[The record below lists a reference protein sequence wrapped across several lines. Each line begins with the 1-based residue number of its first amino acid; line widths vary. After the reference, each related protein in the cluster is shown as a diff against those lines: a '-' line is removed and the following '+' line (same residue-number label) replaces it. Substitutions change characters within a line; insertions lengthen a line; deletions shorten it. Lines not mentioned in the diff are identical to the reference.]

1 MTAVH
6 GQQSIGQRE
15 MQEDSFDIIR
25 QSEKDST
32 SDLLMLLADG
42 MGGHAGGE
50 VASNLTL
57 QVFRTHFIEAAR
69 SSRPLDR
76 LQESL
81 LVANEAVR
89 AAIQRDPDLRGMGCT
104 FIGAIK
110 TGNTLHWASVGDSAL
125 YLFRRGVLTR
135 LNADHSVLG
144 ELMELVE
151 KGKLTRG
158 EALAHPRRNALRS
171 AVTGTAIALIDARSI
186 PLERDDVV
194 MLATDGLDTLPTSEI
209 AETLGRLHRS
219 PREASAALLQAV
231 DRRAMPSQDNTTVV
245 IYRHSDGA
253 ASAYVDDS
261 KWTMGRDGKRVWLAA
276 VGLVCFVLLSVGLGY
291 LLWAPAGTGTPDATS
306 AALAPATEPVPELA
320 PELAPAPTPGATATP
335 PRRTVGIPDT
345 SKPATDVPAEGSADT
360 PAIETPESGPDSGP
374 DSGPEIAPVPVP
386 DTTADTP
393 AEAPADD
400 SAPRAFPT
408 DAAVREALENDEAAT
423 DAATTESAVTDAPQ
437 GSTKIPAP
445 AKD

>member
-15 MQEDSFDIIR
+15 TQEDSFDIIR
-25 QSEKDST
+25 QSEKDPA

-50 VASNLTL
+50 VASSLTL
-57 QVFRTHFIEAAR
+57 QVFRKHFIEAAR

-89 AAIQRDPDLRGMGCT
+89 SAIQRGPELRGMGCT

-110 TGNTLHWASVGDSAL
+110 TGDTLHWASVGDSAL
-125 YLFRRGVLTR
+125 YLFRRGTLTR

-144 ELMELVE
+144 ELMELVDQ
-151 KGKLTRG
+151 GKLTRS

-171 AVTGTAIALIDARSI
+171 AVTGTPISLIDARSI

-194 MLATDGLDTLPTSEI
+194 MLATDGLDTLPSSEI

-219 PREASAALLQAV
+219 PRDASAALLQAV

-253 ASAYVDDS
+253 ASALLDDS

-276 VGLVCFVLLSVGLGY
+276 LGLVCFVLLGVGLGY
-291 LLWAPAGTGTPDATS
+291 LLWSPAGKGTTTPPLLEPTPTAT
-306 AALAPATEPVPELA
+306 APATERPT
-320 PELAPAPTPGATATP
+320 APTPESAP
-335 PRRTVGIPDT
+335 PQQRRTVGIPDT
-345 SKPATDVPAEGSADT
+345 SRPPPETEETPADAAVTEVPPLEPAADAPVAPPATTSPEASGVAPAEAAPLPDFPTDSAVRKALEDAEAAGATAAPVTDVP
-360 PAIETPESGPDSGP
+360 
-374 DSGPEIAPVPVP
+374 
-386 DTTADTP
+386 
-393 AEAPADD
+393 
-400 SAPRAFPT
+400 
-408 DAAVREALENDEAAT
+408 
-423 DAATTESAVTDAPQ
+423 VTDAPQ
-437 GSTKIPAP
+437 GSEKIPA
-445 AKD
+445 AAQD

>member
-15 MQEDSFDIIR
+15 TQEDSFDIIR

-69 SSRPLDR
+69 SNRPLDR

-89 AAIQRDPDLRGMGCT
+89 AAIQRDPELRGMGCT

-110 TGNTLHWASVGDSAL
+110 TGSTLHWASVGDSAL
-125 YLFRRGVLTR
+125 YLFRRGILTR

-171 AVTGTAIALIDARSI
+171 AVTGRPIALIDARSI
-186 PLERDDVV
+186 TLERDDVV
-194 MLATDGLDTLPTSEI
+194 ILATDGLDTLPTL
-209 AETLGRLHRS
+209 ETSDILARFQRS
-219 PREASAALLQAV
+219 PRDASAALLQAV
-231 DRRAMPSQDNTTVV
+231 ERRAVVSQDNTTVV

-253 ASAYVDDS
+253 AAALVDDS

-276 VGLVCFVLLSVGLGY
+276 LGLVCFVLLSVGVGY
-291 LLWAPAGTGTPDATS
+291 LLWGPAGTGTAATPS
-306 AALAPATEPVPELA
+306 AAT
-320 PELAPAPTPGATATP
+320 APAPGTPGDDGPTP
-335 PRRTVGIPDT
+335 QRQTVGIPDT
-345 SKPATDVPAEGSADT
+345 SKPAAPPSEAPDPAD
-360 PAIETPESGPDSGP
+360 ETPV
-374 DSGPEIAPVPVP
+374 PEF
-386 DTTADTP
+386 T
-393 AEAPADD
+393 
-400 SAPRAFPT
+400 T
-408 DAAVREALENDEAAT
+408 DAAAREALKGADAPAETSTEAEVAP
-423 DAATTESAVTDAPQ
+423 DAAVTDAPQ
-437 GSTKIPAP
+437 VLGKAPAP
-445 AKD
+445 AMD